1 MLNEPKPGEILLLD
15 KPIGWSSFQAL
26 KKLKYTIKAK
36 KAGHAGTLDPLA
48 TGLLIVCTERST
60 KKISVIQNKE
70 KTYTGTIFL
79 GAATASGDLE
89 EEINE
94 RAEISHITEEQIHKE
109 TLNFLGDVEQIPPA
123 FSAIKING
131 QRAYALARS
140 GQEVEMKKRVI
151 HIYDFKITRVA
162 MPEIDFEVR
171 CSKGTYIRTLGM
183 DFARALGTVGHLT
196 ALRRTKIGEYNVS
209 DAKTIEQWV
218 AWANS

>member
-1 MLNEPKPGEILLLD
+1 MQNEPKPGEILLLD

-60 KKISVIQNKE
+60 KKISVIQNQE

>member
-1 MLNEPKPGEILLLD
+1 MQNEPKPGEILLLD

-26 KKLKYTIKAK
+26 KKLKYTIKAE

-60 KKISVIQNKE
+60 KKIGAIQDQE

-94 RAEISHITEEQIHKE
+94 RAEIGHITEEQIHKE

-151 HIYDFKITRVA
+151 HIYDFKITRIE

-196 ALRRTKIGEYNVS
+196 ALRRTKIGEYNVL